1 MTGLPED
8 IVKVLVHQQYFV
20 HGNHS
25 AVKLCTYTKKSL
37 KREAVCYKQRFYGIE
52 SHRCLQMTPAV
63 AWCTHRCQFCWRSE
77 SWAMGN
83 EMNNVKIDDPE
94 DIVLGLVFG
103 QRKLLS
109 GFGGHPKVPREKW
122 EEALYPKHVAI
133 SLAGEPTLYPRLGE
147 LIQEFHDY
155 GMTTFLVTNGSR
167 PDVLETLDPLPTQLY
182 VTVPAP
188 DEITFKKTVRPFDTK
203 NGWKRLM
210 ATLDLLP
217 SLNTRKVIRLTL
229 VKGLNM
235 HSPDKYSELFLRSG
249 AHFLE
254 AKGFSSVGSAHAHL
268 GFDRM
273 PSYEEIMSFSEQ
285 IIGGTELKIIDS
297 TPIGTVSLMAK
308 EDFPWRRK
316 LVFPKAKK
324 ELPPP
329 YSRVK

>member
-1 MTGLPED
+1 
-8 IVKVLVHQQYFV
+8 
-20 HGNHS
+20 
-25 AVKLCTYTKKSL
+25 
-37 KREAVCYKQRFYGIE
+37 
-52 SHRCLQMTPAV
+52 
-63 AWCTHRCQFCWRSE
+63 
-77 SWAMGN
+77 MGN
-83 EMNNVKIDDPE
+83 EMNNVSLDEPE
-94 DIVLGLVFG
+94 SIVLGLVEG

-167 PDVLETLDPLPTQLY
+167 PDVLEKLDPLPTQLY

-188 DEITFKKTVRPFDTK
+188 DEKTFRKTVRPFDVK
-203 NGWKRLM
+203 NGWNRLM
-210 ATLDLLP
+210 ETLDLLP
-217 SLNTRKVIRLTL
+217 SLDTRKVIRLTL

-235 HSPDKYSELFLRSG
+235 IDPEKYGQLFLRSG

-254 AKGFSSVGSAHAHL
+254 AKGFSSVGSAHDLL

-273 PSYEEIMSFSEQ
+273 PSYEEIQEFSEK
-285 IIGGTELKIIDS
+285 IIDGTELKIID
-297 TPIGTVSLMAK
+297 GTEVGVVTLMAK
-308 EDFPWRRK
+308 EDYSWRRK
-316 LVFPKAKK
+316 LKFPKAVK

-329 YSRVK
+329 YSKVKIKH